1 MKPAAPLPD
10 FSSVRLLVA
19 GDVMLDR
26 YYLGP
31 AERISPEAPVQV
43 VSVADVE
50 ERPGG
55 AANAAVNA
63 VSLGAGVTLLGLVG
77 DDAAAGVLERLLH
90 ERGVECRFITVAGSP
105 TIIKSR
111 VMSRGQQL
119 LRIDFEDG
127 FSAASHDAVEAAFTE
142 RLEGVDAVVLSDYA
156 KGCLA
161 RVGRLI
167 AAARD
172 AGKPV
177 FVDPKSAD
185 FSCYRGAG
193 VLTPNFAEFTAVV
206 GACADDDEIARKGE
220 AMRSALDLDAVLVT
234 RGAEGMSLI
243 EDGGAVHLSAEVHE
257 VYDVTGAGD
266 TVISVLAGAFCAG
279 ASLAEATRLANC
291 AAGLVVEK
299 AGTAVVNAGEL
310 RRRFAA
316 TPAEHGVHDE
326 DELLELIAAAR
337 KRGESIVMTNGCF
350 DILHAGHIDYL
361 VRAAGLGGRLIVA
374 VNDDASVTRLKGE
387 GRPINRLPERMRL
400 LAALEAVDW
409 VVPFSE
415 DTPQR
420 LIERVAPDV
429 LVKGGDYKAEEVV
442 GYDHVTAY
450 GGEVV
455 ILDYLEGFSTSRL
468 IAGIR
473 GDGGGD

>member
-43 VSVADVE
+43 VNVAGVE

-55 AANAAVNA
+55 AANVAVNA
-63 VSLGAGVTLLGLVG
+63 SSLGTDVVLLGLVG
-77 DDAAAGVLERLLH
+77 DDGDAGVLERLLH
-90 ERGVECRFITVAGSP
+90 ERGVECRFVTVAGSP

-127 FSAASHDAVEAAFTE
+127 FSAAPHDAVEAAFSE
-142 RLEGVDAVVLSDYA
+142 RLGDVDAVVLSDYA
-156 KGCLA
+156 KGCLS
-161 RVGRLI
+161 RVERLI
-167 AAARD
+167 AAARE

-185 FSCYRGAG
+185 FSCYRGAS
-193 VLTPNFAEFTAVV
+193 VLTPNLAEFTAVA
-206 GACADDDEIARKGE
+206 GACADNDELERKGE
-220 AMRSALDLDAVLVT
+220 ATCNALGLDALLVT
-234 RGAEGMSLI
+234 RGGEGISLVQ
-243 EDGGAVHLSAEVHE
+243 DGAAVHLSAEVHE

-266 TVISVLAGAFCAG
+266 TVISVLAAAFCAG
-279 ASLAEATRLANC
+279 ASLLEATRLANC

-299 AGTAVVNAGEL
+299 AGTAAVSAEEL

-316 TPAEHGVHDE
+316 TPTAHGVHDE
-326 DELLELIAAAR
+326 DELLELVAAAR
-337 KRGESIVMTNGCF
+337 GRGESIVMTNGCF

-361 VRAAGLGGRLIVA
+361 MRAAALGGRLIVA
-374 VNDDASVTRLKGE
+374 VNGDASVTRLKGRD
-387 GRPINRLPERMRL
+387 RPINRLPERMRL

-420 LIERVAPDV
+420 LIERVTPDV
-429 LVKGGDYKAEEVV
+429 LVKGGDYSAEKVV
-442 GYDHVTAY
+442 GYDHVTAH

-455 ILDYLEGFSTSRL
+455 ILESLEGFSTSRL

-473 GDGGGD
+473 GDGGD